1 MRELARGATSIR
13 QRELL
18 RSAMDGITC
27 YLEDPEVVEIMVNPD
42 QTLWVEK
49 VGKEP
54 QRKDSPLTQGQIG
67 QIIHLIASH
76 SGGEI
81 HRESPS
87 ISTKLP
93 QYGVRV
99 QAFLPPIVEG
109 PTLIFRKHAPRVF
122 SLKEYCSRGM
132 LSQSQCESVME
143 AVMERKNILI
153 AGGTGSGKTTFANAL
168 LDIMATQQE
177 RIYMVEDNPELQCA
191 SENRLEILVQPPIYD
206 YRRAIFDALRSRPDR
221 IIVGEVR
228 DGSALELLKA
238 WNTGHPGGIAT
249 IHANGAVGAL
259 DRMCQLIEEVV
270 DKAPR
275 DFVADAVDLVV
286 FITKDKLHP
295 AGRRVSEV
303 VGVEGITPDGAW
315 MISHI

>member
-1 MRELARGATSIR
+1 MREVSKGAVSLR
-13 QRELL
+13 QGELL
-18 RSAMDGITC
+18 HAAMKGIKQ
-27 YLEDPEVVEIMVNPD
+27 YLEDPEVIEIMVNPD
-42 QTLWVEK
+42 QTLWVERA
-49 VGKEP
+49 GKEP
-54 QRKDSPLTQGQIG
+54 EKTDLLLTSGQVG

-81 HRESPS
+81 HKEAPS

-93 QYGVRV
+93 YYGVRV
-99 QAFLPPIVEG
+99 QAFLPPVVEG

-122 SLKEYCSRGM
+122 SLEEYLSRDM
-132 LSQSQCESVME
+132 LSDMQYKTLKQ
-143 AVMERKNILI
+143 AVLERKNILV
-153 AGGTGSGKTTFANAL
+153 AGGTGSGKTTFVNAL
-168 LDIMATQQE
+168 LEIVAYQQE
-177 RIYMVEDNPELQCA
+177 RVYMVEDNPELRCT

-259 DRMCQLIEEVV
+259 NRMCQLIEEVV
-270 DKAPR
+270 ERAPR

-286 FITKDKLHP
+286 FITKDSSHP
-295 AGRRVSEV
+295 GGRRIAEV
-303 VGVEGITPDGAW
+303 VEINGIEKDSTWNITA
-315 MISHI
+315 I

>member
-132 LSQSQCESVME
+132 LSQSQCEAVME